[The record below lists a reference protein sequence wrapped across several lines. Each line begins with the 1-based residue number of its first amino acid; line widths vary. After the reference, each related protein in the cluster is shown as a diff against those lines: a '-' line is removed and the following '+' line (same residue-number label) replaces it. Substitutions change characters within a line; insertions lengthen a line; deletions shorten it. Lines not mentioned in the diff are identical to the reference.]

1 METLFVI
8 GMFKSQ
14 AKRFAAE
21 CNRRDIRCRQVLADV
36 GKQGYMGLVPTPR
49 DAVLAFRDWV
59 KTEDEDY
66 ENLHIILLP
75 YCDITDEL
83 CDELDVAVE
92 FGAKLIGPEPADGG
106 WPDRLSSKKKP
117 DEAFLNNIFSK
128 MTELLPAMVE
138 PVVSVSEHYRQI
150 SVENPRVIFAPH
162 VYELCDE
169 VASHRKTFMKEAAN
183 ALSELLA
190 QPAGGRIDAFFRSKG
205 IEHAQT
211 GGIST
216 YLEVIGTNT
225 NIKYSSEMHLK
236 KGDKTS
242 GAAAVRVY
250 YHLIRHDDISYIV
263 VLYAGPHPDRDV
275 SWQLHLPAV

>member
-14 AKRFAAE
+14 SRRFSAE
-21 CNRRDIRCRQVLADV
+21 CNRRELRCRQVLVDV
-36 GKQGYMGLVPTPR
+36 GRQGYLGLVPTPS

-66 ENLHIILLP
+66 ENLHIVLLP
-75 YCDITDEL
+75 YCEITDDL
-83 CDELDVAVE
+83 YDELEVAVE
-92 FGAKLIGPEPADGG
+92 FGATLIEPEPGLDG
-106 WPDRLSSKKKP
+106 WPDSLPRKKKP
-117 DEAFLNNIFSK
+117 DEAFLNTFYGK
-128 MTELLPAMVE
+128 MTELLPAVVE
-138 PVVSVSEHYRQI
+138 QMVSVSEHYRQMTA
-150 SVENPRVIFAPH
+150 ENPRLIFSPH

-169 VASHRKTFMKEAAN
+169 VASHRKFFMKEAAN
-183 ALSELLA
+183 ALSELLV
-190 QPAGGRIDAFFRSKG
+190 QPAGCRIDAFFRSKG

-216 YLEVIGTNT
+216 HLEVISSGTT
-225 NIKYSSEMHLK
+225 IKYSSEMHLK

-242 GAAAVRVY
+242 SAAAVRVY
-250 YHLIRHDDISYIV
+250 YHFIHHDDISYVV

-275 SWQLHLPAV
+275 SWQLPLPVV